1 MDSTTSEFD
10 ITYLQNGST
19 VQDFIEEKINE
30 SVTEKD
36 AFYVCDLGD
45 LLKKHLR
52 WVKALPRVTPFYAVK
67 CNDIQPVVKTLM
79 ELGIGFDCASKNEI
93 QQILSLGADPSQIIF
108 ANPCKQISHISYAS
122 AHGVQMMTFD
132 SEEELIKVAQHHSTA
147 KLLLRIFT
155 DCSKAKHPL
164 SKKFG
169 ASLHTC
175 RGLLEQAKEL
185 GLDVIGVS
193 FHVGSGC
200 IDPEAFSL
208 AITDAHLVFQ
218 TADELGFR
226 MNVLDIG
233 GGFPGSDF
241 DKPQFEEKVMI

>member
-1 MDSTTSEFD
+1 M
-10 ITYLQNGST
+10 
-19 VQDFIEEKINE
+19 
-30 SVTEKD
+30 
-36 AFYVCDLGD
+36 
-45 LLKKHLR
+45 
-52 WVKALPRVTPFYAVK
+52 
-67 CNDIQPVVKTLM
+67 
-79 ELGIGFDCASKNEI
+79 
-93 QQILSLGADPSQIIF
+93 
-108 ANPCKQISHISYAS
+108 
-122 AHGVQMMTFD
+122 
-132 SEEELIKVAQHHSTA
+132 
-147 KLLLRIFT
+147 RIFT

-218 TADELGFR
+218 TA
-226 MNVLDIG
+226 VS
-233 GGFPGSDF
+233 PGSHYTF
-241 DKPQFEEKVMI
+241 QMFVQIWMVSVEIKGLILN